1 MFFPRSLFNFFFR
14 VAHYAKEN
22 TRRQFFV
29 ALPNPS
35 SLSIVVEHSVLVVP
49 QNVFGRLSYNLL
61 YYAFKFDGA
70 ATFVVLFG
78 GFLVPVVH
86 HFDLR
91 FCNKKKRN
99 IIKNPFSD

>member
-1 MFFPRSLFNFFFR
+1 MQN
-14 VAHYAKEN
+14 A
-22 TRRQFFV
+22 RQFFV

>member
-1 MFFPRSLFNFFFR
+1 MFFHPFILLIFFS

-70 ATFVVLFG
+70 ASFVVLFG

-86 HFDLR
+86 HFDLG
-91 FCNKKKRN
+91 FCNKKEE
-99 IIKNPFSD
+99 